1 MMTLIRPLLVAAL
14 LIGCTVHAGAQSGG
28 HPVLD
33 AWYAAL
39 FAADRQKLDA
49 LLAPDASIVLEDIG
63 ITQTKA
69 EFLGSL
75 EEWADAIDGA
85 DLSWRLDAGEPSG
98 ASAAT
103 ALVCYRF
110 ADNALMTRERFAFS
124 GGRVRS
130 STQLPAGDACE
141 GF

>member
-1 MMTLIRPLLVAAL
+1 MMTVIRPLLIAVML
-14 LIGCTVHAGAQSGG
+14 LGCVVPASAQSGA

-39 FAADRQKLDA
+39 FAADKARLDA
-49 LLAPDASIVLEDIG
+49 LLTPDANIVLEDIG

-85 DLSWRLDAGEPSG
+85 DLSWRLDVGDQAG
-98 ASAAT
+98 ASTAT

-110 ADNALMTRERFAFS
+110 ADNEVMTREHFIFA
-124 GGRVRS
+124 GGQVRT
-130 STQLPAGDACE
+130 STQVPAGNSCE

>member
-1 MMTLIRPLLVAAL
+1 MMIVIRPLLLAVVML
-14 LIGCTVHAGAQSGG
+14 GHIVPAGAQSGA

-33 AWYAAL
+33 SWYTAL
-39 FAADRQKLDA
+39 FAADKAKLDA
-49 LLAPDASIVLEDIG
+49 LLTPDAEIVLEDIG

-85 DLSWRLDAGEPSG
+85 DLSWRLDAGAP
-98 ASAAT
+98 ASAESAT

-110 ADNALMTRERFAFS
+110 ADNEVMTRERFTFAA
-124 GGRVRS
+124 GQVRTS
-130 STQLPAGDACE
+130 VQVPAGDTCE